1 MQTLAMAVLPILL
14 ALVAGYITGRF
25 INSRIRN
32 SLIRLITPLV
42 WLLLLS
48 IGYQFGDV
56 LGRATEVTHA
66 VAVALLL
73 ATLTTIFPWLFIA
86 LAHRL
91 DETTPR
97 FSSPG
102 GGTFNAVLKPLKEC
116 TIALLM
122 VATGV
127 LLSFVEIPAHLS
139 NMPLPST
146 DQLLYALIWLIGVD
160 LVGLSVNS
168 KWLSLRVLSIP
179 VLVILGSLTGGAIAS
194 AVGGPSL
201 AVALGL
207 SSGFGWFTLSGV
219 LVAGYLG
226 NTYGTIALLTDLFRE
241 LLAIVLLYSPGA
253 RFSESCIG
261 ASGATALDSTLPII
275 KQTCRAA
282 DIPTALVS
290 GLILTLIAPFLITL
304 FLMK

>member
-1 MQTLAMAVLPILL
+1 M
-14 ALVAGYITGRF
+14 
-25 INSRIRN
+25 
-32 SLIRLITPLV
+32 

-146 DQLLYALIWLIGVD
+146 DQLLYALIWLVGVD